1 MSHSQ
6 RAALAAR
13 QVTGLGAAVA
23 TASIASPALTGVAWA
38 NTVTAARPG
47 WPTEYFTAQPQWW
60 WCSKC
65 SGFFYSSGGSP
76 AGICPAGYAHNPYNS
91 WMYETVYDHFS
102 EASVQ
107 EGWRWCNWC
116 QGLFWPLQASS
127 HCPGNVLTRYPYTTG
142 PHNVGPGSYDYSLLV
157 APWNGNLQPNWLW
170 CSVCQ
175 GLFHANSGVNAG
187 LCPVNA
193 TSQHQGGKSWPYL
206 LFIGHK

>member
-1 MSHSQ
+1 MRKPRGNAFTCQYLEWHIHAVSDK
-6 RAALAAR
+6 R
-13 QVTGLGAAVA
+13 QSGTVLMNGLLTGLGAAVA

-107 EGWRWCNWC
+107 EGWRW
-116 QGLFWPLQASS
+116 
-127 HCPGNVLTRYPYTTG
+127 
-142 PHNVGPGSYDYSLLV
+142 
-157 APWNGNLQPNWLW
+157 
-170 CSVCQ
+170 
-175 GLFHANSGVNAG
+175 
-187 LCPVNA
+187 
-193 TSQHQGGKSWPYL
+193 
-206 LFIGHK
+206 